1 MTTQIARRSFEF
13 RSCGPLAARTPAQAV
28 RTFAGAFQQACSCLT
43 LARFN
48 VESYRPLDLPAPYH
62 AELQNGQSV
71 PLGGSSLR
79 MLAVLRYCIVPEAGV
94 PGSWLVRLAA
104 YDFELLDD
112 DDREIIAYQW
122 HPQGRGPVTWPHL
135 HIGPAAGDLW
145 RPVSRAHFPTGPIIV
160 SEVIRLAIREFGVP
174 PRRADWE
181 AVLQRTRSALA
192 AAQP

>member
-1 MTTQIARRSFEF
+1 M
-13 RSCGPLAARTPAQAV
+13 AARTPAEAV

-62 AELQNGQSV
+62 AELQNGQAV

-79 MLAVLRYCIVPEAGV
+79 LLAVLRYRIVPAPSA
-94 PGSWLVRLAA
+94 PGAWVVQLAA
-104 YDFELLDD
+104 YDYELLDGA
-112 DDREIIAYQW
+112 DREIIAYQW

-135 HIGPAAGDLW
+135 HLGPAAGDLW
-145 RPVSRAHFPTGPIIV
+145 RPVSRAHFPTGAIV
-160 SEVIRLAIREFGVP
+160 IPEVIRLAIREFGVP

-181 AVLQRTRSALA
+181 AVLLRTRPALA
-192 AAQP
+192 EAQP